1 MADELLVKHDGYIC
15 TLTINRPEK
24 RNALNYEVLTGLK
37 DTLGSLAKEGKTRV
51 VILTG
56 AGEMAF
62 SAGMDLGFVN
72 SERERADKILDE
84 ALDSVLKCPIPVIA
98 RIQADAFGAGCDL
111 TSTCDFRIASDN
123 VRMGI
128 PPVKFGWV
136 YYPKSIQRLI
146 NLIGVAYTK
155 ELFLTARFVPAARA
169 KEMGLLHYLVSPAT
183 LDATVNTLAQEIAE
197 KAPLAVQGTKYVI
210 CQLTAYHQLDSSVR
224 KRSTN
229 LLKNATSL
237 KTPLKATGP
246 LKRKENPISK
256 GGSTLRIAAG
266 WRRPRLT

>member
-1 MADELLVKHDGYIC
+1 MANELIVKHDGYIC
-15 TLTINRPEK
+15 TITINRPEK
-24 RNALNYEVLTGLK
+24 RNALNYEVLSGLSN
-37 DTLGSLAKEGKTRV
+37 TLSSLAAEGKTRAI
-51 VILTG
+51 ILTG
-56 AGEMAF
+56 AGDQAF
-62 SAGMDLGFVN
+62 SAGMDLVFVN
-72 SERERADKILDE
+72 SERVRADKILDE

-123 VRMGI
+123 ARMGI

-169 KEMGLLHYLVSPAT
+169 KEMGLLHYLVSPAS
-183 LDATVNTLAQEIAE
+183 LDETVNMLAQEIAE

-210 CQLTAYHQLDSSVR
+210 SQLYAYQKLDSGAEKEIDQLIKKCYQSEDAIEG
-224 KRSTN
+224 N
-229 LLKNATSL
+229 
-237 KTPLKATGP
+237 KAFKE
-246 LKRKENPISK
+246 KRKPDFK
-256 GGSTLRIAAG
+256 GR
-266 WRRPRLT
+266 